1 MRLLRRQEGGTVS
14 KLERLKEAVY
24 PSPRYEATQLDFGET
39 DAFVQRQADTPGT
52 LLRIRPFK
60 ENEGI
65 VDGAGVLQSVH
76 DVTTDF
82 RGKNTSDHH
91 SFEVWF
97 DRGKITFYMHAATEA
112 AADKF
117 RRRVGNNYANSEVF
131 RVENGPAFPRIEADE
146 YVAGAWLEMEKIP
159 YYPIRHHNSEGFETD
174 PYGEIT
180 SEMLSLEESTVVTQ
194 VVFRPAKQSW
204 TDGDRFKHNSIDE
217 LAHALRKGTSVGW
230 LNPRTRPASAKDK
243 EAATTIEQQRGKQ
256 AFHVNIRVLAA
267 SSVRDEAE
275 ARARGVAGMFRKY
288 YNAITEQGLDDTP
301 VWHRKER
308 KRAKQLRRF
317 LQRMSD
323 REWVDRHMI
332 MTVDELAG
340 VAHIPNLEIETPKID
355 WRYTQRG
362 DRIPADSVRYESDSV
377 SEDGQTPASPDE
389 PTASFEE
396 GTRDWEGSD
405 GL

>member
-1 MRLLRRQEGGTVS
+1 MINRLRKALDR
-14 KLERLKEAVY
+14 
-24 PSPRYEATQLDFGET
+24 SPQYEATQLDLDEP
-39 DAFVQRQADTPGT
+39 FVQPSEDALGV

-60 ENEGI
+60 ENQGI
-65 VDGAGVLQSVH
+65 VDGAGLLQSVH
-76 DVTTDF
+76 DVTTNF

-97 DRGKITFYMHAATEA
+97 DEGKVKFYMHAATEA

-131 RVENGPAFPRIEADE
+131 PVEDDAAFPVIDPDQ
-146 YVAGAWLEMEKIP
+146 YVAGARLEMEKIP

-180 SEMLSLEESTVVTQ
+180 SEMLSLDDSTVVTQ
-194 VVFRPAKQSW
+194 VIFRPAKQSW
-204 TDGDRFKHNSIDE
+204 TDGDRFKHNSVDE
-217 LAHALRKGTSVGW
+217 LAHALRQGTSVGW
-230 LNPRTRPASAKDK
+230 IDPQTRPPSEKDK
-243 EAATTIEQQRGKQ
+243 RAATVIEQQRGQQ

-267 SSVRDEAE
+267 SSNQDEAE

-301 VWHRKER
+301 VWHRNES
-308 KRAKQLRRF
+308 KRAKRLQRF
-317 LQRMSD
+317 VRRMSD
-323 REWVDRHMI
+323 REWIDRHMI

-340 VAHIPNLEIETPKID
+340 VAHIPNSEIETPKID

-362 DRIPADSVRYESDSV
+362 DRIPADGVRYESGDPSR
-377 SEDGQTPASPDE
+377 DGQPPSAPNEVAERFQETTPAQ
-389 PTASFEE
+389 E
-396 GTRDWEGSD
+396 GYD
-405 GL
+405 GY

>member
-1 MRLLRRQEGGTVS
+1 MLS
-14 KLERLKEAVY
+14 KLNRALFGA
-24 PSPRYEATQLDFGET
+24 PQYEATQLGLEEPYI
-39 DAFVQRQADTPGT
+39 QQAESAPGT

-60 ENEGI
+60 ENQGV
-65 VDGAGVLQSVH
+65 VDGAGLLQSVH
-76 DVTTDF
+76 DVTTNF

-91 SFEVWF
+91 SFEVWY
-97 DRGKITFYMHAATEA
+97 DEGKIKFYMHAATEA

-131 RVENGPAFPRIEADE
+131 PVENGHAFPVIEPGE
-146 YVAGAWLEMEKIP
+146 YVAGAWMEMEKMP
-159 YYPIRHHNSEGFETD
+159 YYPIRHHHSEGFKAD

-180 SEMLSLEESTVVTQ
+180 SEMLSLDDSTVVTQ

-204 TDGDRFKHNSIDE
+204 TDGDRFKHNSVDE
-217 LAHALRKGTSVGW
+217 LAHALRQGTSVGW
-230 LNPRTRPASAKDK
+230 LNPQTRPPSAKDK
-243 EAATTIEQQRGKQ
+243 QAAKTIEQQRGEQ

-267 SSVRDEAE
+267 SAEQDEAE

-288 YNAITEQGLDDTP
+288 YNAITEQGLNDNP
-301 VWHRKER
+301 VWHRREG

-317 LQRMSD
+317 VHRMSD
-323 REWVDRHMI
+323 REWIDRRMI

-340 VAHIPNLEIETPKID
+340 VAHIPNSEIETPKID

-362 DRIPADSVRYESDSV
+362 DRIPADGVRYESDESPT
-377 SEDGQTPASPDE
+377 DGQTLGVPDE
-389 PTASFEE
+389 TAATVADPVREQE
-396 GTRDWEGSD
+396 GYD

>member
-1 MRLLRRQEGGTVS
+1 MT
-14 KLERLKEAVY
+14 RLKQIRKILSS
-24 PSPRYEATQLDFGET
+24 SPRYKATQLDYGEH
-39 DAFVQRQADTPGT
+39 DSFVQQQADTPGT
-52 LLRIRPFK
+52 LLRIRPYK
-60 ENEGI
+60 ENEGV

-76 DVTTDF
+76 DVTTNF

-97 DRGKITFYMHAATEA
+97 DEGKIRFYMHAASEA

-131 RVENGPAFPRIEADE
+131 QVEEAPAFPIIGSDE

-180 SEMLSLEESTVVTQ
+180 SEMLSLDESTVVTQ
-194 VVFRPAKQSW
+194 VIFRPAKQSW
-204 TDGDRFKHNSIDE
+204 TDGDRFKHNSVDE
-217 LAHALRKGTSVGW
+217 LAHALRQGTSVGW
-230 LNPRTRPASAKDK
+230 INPQTRPPSAKDK
-243 EAATTIEQQRGKQ
+243 QAAKTIEQQRGEQ

-267 SSVRDEAE
+267 SVEQDEAE
-275 ARARGVAGMFRKY
+275 SRAHGVAGMFRKY
-288 YNAITEQGLDDTP
+288 YNAITEQGLSDTP
-301 VWHRKER
+301 VWHRRER
-308 KRAKQLRRF
+308 KRAKRLRRF
-317 LQRMSD
+317 VQRMSD

-340 VAHIPNLEIETPKID
+340 VAHIPNTEIETPKID

-362 DRIPADSVRYESDSV
+362 DRVPADLGQYEQSADS
-377 SEDGQTPASPDE
+377 SASTE
-389 PTASFEE
+389 HNVNNR
-396 GTRDWEGSD
+396 GHNGV
-405 GL
+405 

>member
-1 MRLLRRQEGGTVS
+1 MTTKTMTTLNRFTKILDS
-14 KLERLKEAVY
+14 
-24 PSPRYEATQLDFGET
+24 SPQYEATQLEFGEEES
-39 DAFVQRQADTPGT
+39 FVQQQADTPGL
-52 LLRIRPFK
+52 LLRIRPYK
-60 ENEGI
+60 ENDGV

-76 DVTTDF
+76 DVTTSF

-97 DRGKITFYMHAATEA
+97 DEGKISFYMHAATEA

-117 RRRVGNNYANSEVF
+117 RRRVGNNYANSEIF
-131 RVENGPAFPRIEADE
+131 PVEEGYAFPVIGSDE

-180 SEMLSLEESTVVTQ
+180 SEMLSLDESTVVTQ

-204 TDGDRFKHNSIDE
+204 TDGDRFKHNSVDE
-217 LAHALRKGTSVGW
+217 LAHALRQGTSVGW
-230 LNPRTRPASAKDK
+230 LNPRTRPASEKDK
-243 EAATTIEQQRGKQ
+243 QAAKTIEQQRGQQ

-267 SSVRDEAE
+267 SSEQAEAE

-288 YNAITEQGLDDTP
+288 YNAITEQGLDDNP

-308 KRAKQLRRF
+308 KRAERLRRF
-317 LQRMSD
+317 LHRMRD
-323 REWVDRHMI
+323 REWIDRRMI

-340 VAHIPNLEIETPKID
+340 VAHIPNAEIETPKID

-362 DRIPADSVRYESDSV
+362 DRLPSDGSRYDADELPAG
-377 SEDGQTPASPDE
+377 GQTSGVPDE
-389 PTASFEE
+389 AAVSID
-396 GTRDWEGSD
+396 GSTRDQEGFD
-405 GL
+405 GI

>member
-1 MRLLRRQEGGTVS
+1 MINRLFGGTS
-14 KLERLKEAVY
+14 QY
-24 PSPRYEATQLDFGET
+24 DATQLPIEEPLVQQPA
-39 DAFVQRQADTPGT
+39 DAPGI

-60 ENEGI
+60 ENQGV
-65 VDGAGVLQSVH
+65 VDGAGLLQSVH
-76 DVTTDF
+76 DVTTNF

-97 DRGKITFYMHAATEA
+97 DEGKITFYMHAATEA

-131 RVENGPAFPRIEADE
+131 PVDGGVAFPVIDPDE
-146 YVAGAWLEMEKIP
+146 YVAGAWLEMEKLP
-159 YYPIRHHNSEGFETD
+159 YYPIRHHNSDEWAND

-180 SEMLSLEESTVVTQ
+180 SEMLTLDDSTVVTQ

-204 TDGDRFKHNSIDE
+204 TDGDRFKHNSVDD
-217 LAHALRKGTSVGW
+217 LAHALRQGTSVGW
-230 LNPRTRPASAKDK
+230 LNPRTRPASEKDK
-243 EAATTIEQQRGKQ
+243 QAAETIEQQRGQQ

-267 SSVRDEAE
+267 STDKDEAE

-301 VWHRKER
+301 VWHRKDG
-308 KRAKQLRRF
+308 KRAKQLR
-317 LQRMSD
+317 QHVTRMAD
-323 REWVDRHMI
+323 REWTDRRMI

-340 VAHIPNLEIETPKID
+340 VAHIPNNEIETPNID

-362 DRIPADSVRYESDSV
+362 DRVPADTDQYEQSATRHRSDERPARQGG
-377 SEDGQTPASPDE
+377 ED
-389 PTASFEE
+389 
-396 GTRDWEGSD
+396 RV
-405 GL
+405 

>member
-1 MRLLRRQEGGTVS
+1 MTSLNQIKTILGS
-14 KLERLKEAVY
+14 
-24 PSPRYEATQLDFGET
+24 SPQYEATQLDFGEN
-39 DAFVQRQADTPGT
+39 DSFVQRQADTPGT
-52 LLRIRPFK
+52 LLRIRPYK
-60 ENEGI
+60 ENNGI
-65 VDGAGVLQSVH
+65 ADGAGVLQSVH
-76 DVTTDF
+76 DVTTNF

-97 DRGKITFYMHAATEA
+97 DDGKIKFYMHAATEA

-131 RVENGPAFPRIEADE
+131 HVEEGYAFPVIDSDK

-180 SEMLSLEESTVVTQ
+180 SEMLSLDKSTVVTQ

-204 TDGDRFKHNSIDE
+204 TDGDQFKHNSVDE
-217 LAHALRKGTSVGW
+217 LAHALRQGTSVGW
-230 LNPRTRPASAKDK
+230 LNPRTRPPSEKDK
-243 EAATTIEQQRGKQ
+243 QAAKTIEQQRGQQ

-267 SSVRDEAE
+267 SSEQDEAE

-288 YNAITEQGLDDTP
+288 YNAITEQGLDDKP
-301 VWHRKER
+301 VWHRRES
-308 KRAKQLRRF
+308 KRATRLRQF
-317 LQRMSD
+317 VERMRD
-323 REWVDRHMI
+323 REWIDRHMI

-340 VAHIPNLEIETPKID
+340 VAHIPNSEIETPKID

-362 DRIPADSVRYESDSV
+362 YRLPADGSRYGADDSPA
-377 SEDGQTPASPDE
+377 DGQIAGVPNE
-389 PTASFEE
+389 TAVSFEE
-396 GTRDWEGSD
+396 PTREQEGFD
-405 GL
+405 GA

>member
-1 MRLLRRQEGGTVS
+1 MTTLDRFTKVLGS
-14 KLERLKEAVY
+14 
-24 PSPRYEATQLDFGET
+24 SPQYESTQLEFGEQES
-39 DAFVQRQADTPGT
+39 FVQHQSDTPGT
-52 LLRIRPFK
+52 LLRIRPYK
-60 ENEGI
+60 ENDGV

-76 DVTTDF
+76 DVTTNF

-97 DRGKITFYMHAATEA
+97 DQGKIKFYMHAATEA

-117 RRRVGNNYANSEVF
+117 RRRVGNNYANSEIF
-131 RVENGPAFPRIEADE
+131 RVEEGHAFPVIDSNE

-180 SEMLSLEESTVVTQ
+180 SEMLSLDNSTVVTQ

-204 TDGDRFKHNSIDE
+204 TEGDRFKHNSVDE
-217 LAHALRKGTSVGW
+217 LAHALRQGTSVGW
-230 LNPRTRPASAKDK
+230 LNPRTRPASEKDK
-243 EAATTIEQQRGKQ
+243 QAAKTIEQQRGQQ

-267 SSVRDEAE
+267 SSEKDEAE

-288 YNAITEQGLDDTP
+288 YNAITEQGLDDNP

-308 KRAKQLRRF
+308 KRAERLRRF
-317 LQRMSD
+317 LYRMRD
-323 REWVDRHMI
+323 REWIDRRMI

-340 VAHIPNLEIETPKID
+340 VAHIPNAEIETPKID

-362 DRIPADSVRYESDSV
+362 DRLP
-377 SEDGQTPASPDE
+377 
-389 PTASFEE
+389 
-396 GTRDWEGSD
+396 SD
-405 GL
+405 GSQYTTDDPPIEEQTSEAPDQTAVTFDGSSREPEGFDGI